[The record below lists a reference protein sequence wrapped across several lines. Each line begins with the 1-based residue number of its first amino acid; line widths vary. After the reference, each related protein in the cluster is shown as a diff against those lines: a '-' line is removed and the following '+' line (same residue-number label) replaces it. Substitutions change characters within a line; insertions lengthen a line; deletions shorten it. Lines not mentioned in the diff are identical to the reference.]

1 MGILSTDKK
10 IFLTMKLNVGLNYNN
25 QVLKYTASQPP
36 TPPPRKKGKRRRLT
50 SLVHSVT
57 YAQGAAPSATCL
69 HD

>member
-1 MGILSTDKK
+1 
-10 IFLTMKLNVGLNYNN
+10 MKLNVGLNYNN
-25 QVLKYTASQPP
+25 QVLKYTASQP
-36 TPPPRKKGKRRRLT
+36 TPPPEKKGKRRRLT

>member
-25 QVLKYTASQPP
+25 QVLKYTASQKI
-36 TPPPRKKGKRRRLT
+36 PPPKKGKRRRLT

>member
-1 MGILSTDKK
+1 
-10 IFLTMKLNVGLNYNN
+10 MKLNVGLNYNN

-36 TPPPRKKGKRRRLT
+36 PPEKKGKRRRLT

-57 YAQGAAPSATCL
+57 YAQGVAPSATCL